1 MKLAPTL
8 LCTFLFFSFPPNALT
23 QTAKYDHEIAARFA
37 PVFYQGIG
45 DNQRSDYITNFDF
58 DGDWRGDNNWDHV
71 ANKRYPLKAYVYYS
85 VVETRTHYFIHYA
98 IFHARDYKG
107 GATKGKILSELLRDT
122 VKVGSES
129 DPTGMAIVATVAH
142 ENDMEGCLV
151 VVEKAGNDLARANV
165 VFVTTVAHNKFL
177 KYTAGSEKP
186 DAMISIVDHH
196 PLLYVEPKGHGVRN
210 YLSGDMS
217 NGNDSGE
224 STTAPDKQA
233 NSKTKSQKAKEK
245 EAKEAKNGIV
255 IYHFAGRAEQPDKAK
270 GDSCAYDLVPIETT
284 LWKHAQTEANET
296 FGVVFDYPP
305 MTIDVVSTTERQVA
319 YKAQIGMRGMAFLGN
334 QGGKNIARA
343 PWGWF
348 DVGDQSQPLGTWFFD
363 PAKAIKRQYRLAES
377 FSTAYVRHPILG
389 IGN

>member
-1 MKLAPTL
+1 MKISPTRFCIFL
-8 LCTFLFFSFPPNALT
+8 LIWTTRAFA
-23 QTAKYDHEIAARFA
+23 QTTAHDRELAARFA

-85 VVETRTHYFIHYA
+85 VAETRTHYFIHYA
-98 IFHARDYKG
+98 IFHGRDYKG
-107 GATKGKILSELLRDT
+107 GTTKGKILSELLRDT
-122 VKVGSES
+122 VKVGGES

-177 KYTAGSEKP
+177 KYTAGSDKP
-186 DAMISIVDHH
+186 EAMIGIMDQR
-196 PLLYVEPKGHGVRN
+196 PLLYVEPKGHGVLN
-210 YLSGDMS
+210 YLNGDMS
-217 NGNDSGE
+217 IDNDSGG
-224 STTAPDKQA
+224 STVAPDKQGG
-233 NSKTKSQKAKEK
+233 SKTKSQKTKEK

-284 LWKHAQTEANET
+284 LWQHAQTKANET
-296 FGVVFDYPP
+296 YGVVFDYPP
-305 MTIDVVSTTERQVA
+305 ITISVA
-319 YKAQIGMRGMAFLGN
+319 S
-334 QGGKNIARA
+334 RA
-343 PWGWF
+343 PPIRITPGWIR
-348 DVGDQSQPLGTWFFD
+348 PT
-363 PAKAIKRQYRLAES
+363 
-377 FSTAYVRHPILG
+377 
-389 IGN
+389 